1 MEGAKSEKDPITNK
15 GTQEKKTFKYGDKT
29 YLLDDLLKAHAD
41 YQNSFYDFARTKGLY
56 DDNALAGLRN
66 AISNRISAA
75 EGGRS
80 FTADGRLDDDVV
92 DNVSIEVRHPRKV
105 GLTRKDRNVGQDNTE
120 WAKHYIHKLI
130 GQMKAYEPDSGKSKW
145 NMDQHGLGAYLAGQG
160 LNAKE
165 IFETLDRSGK
175 KGTPRAFDQRH
186 AELRKHLANYKTWLE
201 GKGFDFT
208 KNDNEWDDDFIATLD
223 GVINNQTWD
232 NNALKASLRKLG
244 GGEEFTQAF
253 TSDRWDPNVSNEE
266 IRAKQAAAARAAA
279 ARRAAEAEEKA
290 WNDEVSRRYGI
301 FAGND
306 RRTGQMEHYMGSDRN
321 FDLTDDDINAHL
333 ASIGITKGTDA
344 EKAYWDK
351 LDADY
356 AANPYDASVAQLILP
371 MRGRQGQLS
380 TIESGDYAG
389 WKYDPKTVN
398 NDRQSVMA
406 VNTDTGAYEEVFIG
420 NASADWNKIKKDYKR
435 RGEDPSAQYRAD
447 GGVLEFQT
455 GGSISSYEY
464 IQDFKKQQNAARAV
478 ATGNSEDVQKARDR
492 VVSTGE
498 APLTSDGATL
508 AQPEAGFTGAE
519 IARLASIAADITSIF
534 LDPVT
539 GVAVGLGSTLTNFG
553 ADIADDG
560 FQWEDVKN
568 LGINVGFDL
577 LGAIPILGDAL
588 GTGAKIAKTAIKW
601 APRAMAGLAAFQGVA
616 NFDGMMGSWKK
627 LTSGDKEQKMTV
639 QDWRNIA
646 QSISLLTGGVRAVK
660 NKATQSKVK
669 QKARLDD
676 VVGVNVRNKNTGEI
690 EQIIVDGDAAKQI
703 RKAKGDK
710 TQIEA
715 ELSKLDDFK
724 NKFGDLGSLEV
735 ATGKGK
741 WQNPYQKRE
750 QANGDTAREWVGF
763 RSDGKA
769 QVTDVYDFGRVPKGY
784 GEGLGYSIPVVSD
797 KLNSWHQGLM
807 SRLNNKLNPSTIDQR
822 GKIGSDAF
830 EAEQVRLLNEQG
842 VEAQVGKVKDAVAA
856 RKKYLEDIQ
865 GRITTTEG
873 ELATYRQKAGGD
885 DLVARQ
891 ADAEAR
897 LRGLASNDAI
907 NDAHNTIAHHT
918 AVRERNKAKRN
929 SLSESRDKQL
939 SAMEEGLN
947 AKITAK
953 KQELDIVVARR
964 KAIKKKLA
972 DGKSHPKL
980 EVELKQVNSKIR
992 KLNTEYKTLQ
1002 RDVPIQ
1008 IAEARARIQ
1017 SQYQK
1022 AYTQLGASTKS
1033 AKGAIAT
1040 AQPIAAQR
1048 KAYNEAYAQQQAA
1061 ISGQELQKRLNTLQ
1075 GRKSSHDPATAHT
1088 HAYKELETMLNNLRT
1103 SNPTIGGKTVNWDM
1117 DAILQRYGVNSSDVF
1132 KRGGSINKNK
1142 INKFLN
1148 YAKG

>member
-165 IFETLDRSGK
+165 IFDTLDRSGK
-175 KGTPRAFDQRH
+175 KGTPRSFDQRH

-266 IRAKQAAAARAAA
+266 MRARQADAARAAA
-279 ARRAAEAEEKA
+279 ARRAAAADEKA

-333 ASIGITKGTDA
+333 ASVGITKGTDA

-380 TIESGDYAG
+380 TIENGDYAG
-389 WKYDPKTVN
+389 WKYDPKTIN

-420 NASADWNKIKKDYKR
+420 NATADWNKIKNQWGKR
-435 RGEDPSAQYRAD
+435 NDDPSAQYRAD
-447 GGVLEFQT
+447 GGVLEYQT

-464 IQDFKKQQNAARAV
+464 IQDFKKQQNAARA
-478 ATGNSEDVQKARDR
+478 AETGNSEDVQKARDR

-498 APLTSDGATL
+498 APLTSDNPTL

-568 LGINVGFDL
+568 LGINIGFDL

-588 GTGAKIAKTAIKW
+588 GTGSKIARTAIKW

-616 NFDGMMGSWKK
+616 NFDGMMGSWQK

-660 NKATQSKVK
+660 NKATQNKMK
-669 QKARLDD
+669 QAARVED

-690 EQIIVDGDAAKQI
+690 EQIIIDGDAAKNI
-703 RKAKGDK
+703 RAAKGDK
-710 TQIEA
+710 AKVEA

-724 NKFGDLGSLEV
+724 DKFGDLGSLEV

-763 RSDGKA
+763 KSDGKA

-784 GEGLGYSIPVVSD
+784 GEGLGFKIPGVSD
-797 KLNSWHQGLM
+797 KLNAWHQQGMVKL
-807 SRLNNKLNPSTIDQR
+807 SSKLNPDMNSQI
-822 GKIGSDAF
+822 GKTQSNNPS
-830 EAEQVRLLNEQG
+830 VLNEQRI
-842 VEAQVGKVKDAVAA
+842 KDLIETTKTQTDS
-856 RKKYLEDIQ
+856 RKKALARVDESITKSKANLE
-865 GRITTTEG
+865 
-873 ELATYRQKAGGD
+873 ELRKTAGGD
-885 DLVARQ
+885 DFDARFT
-891 ADAEAR
+891 DAETK
-897 LRGLASNDAI
+897 LRGLPSNDAI
-907 NDAHNTIAHHT
+907 NNARNAVAHNEAIIRKNDAKHAALSKSKADQIAQVESKVT
-918 AVRERNKAKRN
+918 GMKTRINEIDVAVKAGKKRIGEIDVELSKKVSKAKRAELESEKAQIKKEN
-929 SLSESRDKQL
+929 RILVSESNKL
-939 SAMEEGLN
+939 
-947 AKITAK
+947 
-953 KQELDIVVARR
+953 
-964 KAIKKKLA
+964 KADLPA
-972 DGKSHPKL
+972 
-980 EVELKQVNSKIR
+980 
-992 KLNTEYKTLQ
+992 
-1002 RDVPIQ
+1002 
-1008 IAEARARIQ
+1008 AEATMVANRDRIINNF
-1017 SQYQK
+1017 QK
-1022 AYTQLGASTKS
+1022 AYTRLATSTNT
-1033 AKGAIAT
+1033 AKGAIGT

-1048 KAYNEAYAQQQAA
+1048 KAYSEAYAQREAA
-1061 ISGQELQKRLNTLQ
+1061 TAGRDAQKRLNTLL
-1075 GRKSSHDPATAHT
+1075 GIRTNHNSGKTHT
-1088 HAYKELETMLNNLRT
+1088 RAYKELEAVL
-1103 SNPTIGGKTVNWDM
+1103 
-1117 DAILQRYGVNSSDVF
+1117 DAINTNHSSTDYDMKSIMKKYSLTEDNF
-1132 KRGGSINKNK
+1132 FAQGGSINRNK